1 MTYHFIVWRL
11 LRAFA
16 PRNPTLVTLIRERND
31 CKKISPFDII
41 GRIVA
46 DEHFKEEAKEVKEI
60 AKNATIAKNKE
71 VVFKAKLQASSEN
84 ESEDEDLALIVKRF
98 KHFLKETCFDK
109 NKRGNEN
116 KKKAIIQG
124 KLWVRWVRA
133 LHRQLPKQ
141 KQREG

>member
-1 MTYHFIVWRL
+1 MKASPSLCTKKSYLSDSHPREERL
-11 LRAFA
+11 Q
-16 PRNPTLVTLIRERND
+16 
-31 CKKISPFDII
+31 
-41 GRIVA
+41 
-46 DEHFKEEAKEVKEI
+46 EEAKEVKEI

-84 ESEDEDLALIVKRF
+84 KSEDEDLALIVKRF

-124 KLWVRWVRA
+124 ML
-133 LHRQLPKQ
+133 
-141 KQREG
+141 

>member
-1 MTYHFIVWRL
+1 
-11 LRAFA
+11 
-16 PRNPTLVTLIRERND
+16 VTLIRERND

-46 DEHFKEEAKEVKEI
+46 NELFKEEAKEVKEI

-124 KLWVRWVRA
+124 ML
-133 LHRQLPKQ
+133 
-141 KQREG
+141 